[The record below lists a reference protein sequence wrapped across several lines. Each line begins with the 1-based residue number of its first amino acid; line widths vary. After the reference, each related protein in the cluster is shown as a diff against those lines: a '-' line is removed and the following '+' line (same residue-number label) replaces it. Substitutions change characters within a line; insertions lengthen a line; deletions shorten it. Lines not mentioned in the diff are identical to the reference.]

1 MLVSSHINS
10 NLINMSKLFVIL
22 ACLTL
27 AVAFA
32 SAEPA
37 PRFAK
42 LQTKLSCSLTDVYDC
57 EGEIED
63 AWNNCWNADNI
74 MDCINGILGASD
86 CVTCVCDVLG
96 WLGLME
102 C

>member
-1 MLVSSHINS
+1 
-10 NLINMSKLFVIL
+10 MSKLFFVL

-42 LQTKLSCSLTDVYDC
+42 LQTKLSCSLTDVYEC
-57 EGEIED
+57 EGEIEGTL
-63 AWNNCWNADNI
+63 I
-74 MDCINGILGASD
+74 
-86 CVTCVCDVLG
+86 VLYQSCENFNQQ
-96 WLGLME
+96 LIEGLLNDWE
-102 C
+102 TI

>member
-1 MLVSSHINS
+1 
-10 NLINMSKLFVIL
+10 MSKLFVVL

-42 LQTKLSCSLTDVYDC
+42 LQTKLSCSLTDVYEC
-57 EGEIED
+57 GGEIEGKSIGMI
-63 AWNNCWNADNI
+63 WKTKSLSKLLCFSRSITKKEILKNI
-74 MDCINGILGASD
+74 FNIDKLIDFISFI
-86 CVTCVCDVLG
+86 TQ
-96 WLGLME
+96 
-102 C
+102 

>member
-1 MLVSSHINS
+1 
-10 NLINMSKLFVIL
+10 MSKLFFVL

-42 LQTKLSCSLTDVYDC
+42 LQTKLSCSLTDVYEC
-57 EGEIED
+57 EGEIE
-63 AWNNCWNADNI
+63 
-74 MDCINGILGASD
+74 GTLFVGR
-86 CVTCVCDVLG
+86 G
-96 WLGLME
+96 
-102 C
+102 

>member
-42 LQTKLSCSLTDVYDC
+42 LQTKLSCSLTDVVAC
-57 EGEIED
+57 EGEIEGTFICLKSKLCKFQST
-63 AWNNCWNADNI
+63 N
-74 MDCINGILGASD
+74 
-86 CVTCVCDVLG
+86 
-96 WLGLME
+96 E
-102 C
+102 HF

>member
-1 MLVSSHINS
+1 
-10 NLINMSKLFVIL
+10 MSKLFVVL

-42 LQTKLSCSLTDVYDC
+42 LQTKLSCSLTDVFAC
-57 EGEIED
+57 EGEIEGTLICFIKKLFIFQSE
-63 AWNNCWNADNI
+63 NEHC
-74 MDCINGILGASD
+74 
-86 CVTCVCDVLG
+86 
-96 WLGLME
+96 
-102 C
+102 